1 MYGVKSIPSFIYLCF
16 FILQKK
22 YFSENSGKQSLM
34 DSGVSKI
41 ILVIISSLTLLNAAG
56 NTWQYSMW
64 TIFLFCIK

>member
-1 MYGVKSIPSFIYLCF
+1 MESKVFHLLFIYVFSFC
-16 FILQKK
+16 KK
-22 YFSENSGKQSLM
+22 NISQRTLENRVLLM

-64 TIFLFCIK
+64 TI

>member
-1 MYGVKSIPSFIYLCF
+1 MESKVFHLLFIYVSSFC
-16 FILQKK
+16 KK
-22 YFSENSGKQSLM
+22 KNTSQRTLENRVLLM

-64 TIFLFCIK
+64 TI

>member
-22 YFSENSGKQSLM
+22 KNTSQRTLENRVLLM

-64 TIFLFCIK
+64 TI

>member
-1 MYGVKSIPSFIYLCF
+1 MESNVFHLLFIYVSSFCK
-16 FILQKK
+16 KK